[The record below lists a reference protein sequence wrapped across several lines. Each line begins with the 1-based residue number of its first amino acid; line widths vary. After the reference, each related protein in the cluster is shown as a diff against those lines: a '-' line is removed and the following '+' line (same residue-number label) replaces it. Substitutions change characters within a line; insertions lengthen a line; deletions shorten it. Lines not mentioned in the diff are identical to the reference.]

1 MAARYRPAPKVLQI
15 DAACWRRSGGGS
27 TAPVPR
33 RREPRGVADSVREG
47 SKGDADDDDDDDGVE
62 EVVEVVVEEE
72 EEAMRN
78 DMMSDMPC

>member
-1 MAARYRPAPKVLQI
+1 MLQN
-15 DAACWRRSGGGS
+15 DAACWWCREGGS

-33 RREPRGVADSVREG
+33 RREPRGVADSAREG
-47 SKGDADDDDDDDGVE
+47 SKGDADGDDDDDDDDDDDGVE
-62 EVVEVVVEEE
+62 EVVVVEEE

>member
-1 MAARYRPAPKVLQI
+1 MLQN
-15 DAACWRRSGGGS
+15 DAACWRCSGGGS
-27 TAPVPR
+27 AAPVPR

-47 SKGDADDDDDDDGVE
+47 SKGDADDDDDDGVE
-62 EVVEVVVEEE
+62 EVAVEEE

>member
-1 MAARYRPAPKVLQI
+1 MLQN
-15 DAACWRRSGGGS
+15 DDVCWWCSEGAS

-62 EVVEVVVEEE
+62 EVVEEEE